1 MEISACKNVL
11 ARSVDEW
18 RLADRSFEEAEA
30 ERARAEAMVRQL
42 RAREIAERASWAERA
57 IPFSL
62 RAKAL
67 EFGLWSAEEA
77 IERLRC
83 VDFASRHAFVLH
95 HLGVFP
101 DASLGAVLALIGRP
115 QLGDGSG
122 WFVDEAAVVA
132 VALRLARAGQ
142 HDAALDA
149 FRALSAR
156 RGEALRSCAPYLSEA
171 ALVRAI
177 SEIEAW
183 LPGAEPVVAFLV
195 GCDFLPL
202 VPARDRERAR
212 AEIVRLRAALEAGGA
227 EEGSPGGFWSRK
239 RAAHAF
245 VSAGMLE
252 ASEAECQGLE
262 DVDDL
267 LSVAREHP
275 GESRARLAR
284 LALER
289 ARTSRYLPAA
299 LADVVA
305 VCPALA
311 DEAIACAR
319 GQVDPIVGADALLR
333 VAEHLGE
340 PRVSALFHEAFRRI
354 EPLGDAVSDALEWV
368 ADWAVDHGP
377 SLTEGERAALGGRMA
392 QAATAAEERGTTPP
406 VEAEESRLGR
416 LLFGPKHAAVIVT
429 DRGFGRVLD
438 FAEHHAA
445 GDEFAL
451 VMAFARTLQGE
462 RRARLA
468 RALLQSG
475 EELYDSPGFAELF
488 SPEEQREHLRAALAR
503 YERPVSVEILY
514 TLERAAQLADGAP
527 RGVLLSLY
535 LDDVRARAGRVRLR
549 GIYTAATLAEG
560 DRRATLIEE
569 TLAAVEGGDDLDEKD
584 RVEAIAAVLPLVP
597 AERAVS
603 LAGRVLD
610 AVAEGQIGRTQAGDR
625 LMAIPDP
632 VWAMLPASRWEPGL
646 RWALEEGAEFFE
658 WTSWMQKTLPREV
671 RAMLEAQLEAAPSS
685 RAGDPAECPSDAPA
699 DGGGGGGELSPDER
713 LRGWARVAVSLS
725 EAERAAS
732 ASEIEAA
739 VRAILALVDV
749 EDGVLCDTLAS
760 LPDAALRAIWSAR
773 ARADAWRRT
782 IDISDPALFAY
793 LPSEHYLH
801 ADAVLQL
808 ILRLGGASALCDF
821 GRMLVG
827 LQHKSSA

>member
-1 MEISACKNVL
+1 ML
-11 ARSVDEW
+11 Q
-18 RLADRSFEEAEA
+18 
-30 ERARAEAMVRQL
+30 QL

-62 RAKAL
+62 RARAL
-67 EFGLWSAEEA
+67 EFGLWGAEEA

-83 VDFASRHAFVLH
+83 VDFGSRHTFVLH

-115 QLGDGSG
+115 QIGDGSG
-122 WFVDEAAVVA
+122 WFVDEGAVAAVA
-132 VALRLARAGQ
+132 VRLARAGQ

-149 FRALSAR
+149 IRALSAR
-156 RGEALRSCAPYLSEA
+156 RGEALRSCASYLSA
-171 ALVRAI
+171 AEIARALPEFETWI
-177 SEIEAW
+177 
-183 LPGAEPVVAFLV
+183 PGAKPVVALLAW
-195 GCDFLPL
+195 CDLLPL
-202 VPARDRERAR
+202 VPDRDRERAR
-212 AEIVRLRAALEAGGA
+212 GEIVRL
-227 EEGSPGGFWSRK
+227 
-239 RAAHAF
+239 
-245 VSAGMLE
+245 
-252 ASEAECQGLE
+252 
-262 DVDDL
+262 
-267 LSVAREHP
+267 
-275 GESRARLAR
+275 
-284 LALER
+284 
-289 ARTSRYLPAA
+289 
-299 LADVVA
+299 
-305 VCPALA
+305 
-311 DEAIACAR
+311 
-319 GQVDPIVGADALLR
+319 
-333 VAEHLGE
+333 
-340 PRVSALFHEAFRRI
+340 
-354 EPLGDAVSDALEWV
+354 
-368 ADWAVDHGP
+368 
-377 SLTEGERAALGGRMA
+377 RAALGGRMA
-392 QAATAAEERGTTPP
+392 QAAMAAEERGATPP
-406 VEAEESRLGR
+406 IEAAESRLGR
-416 LLFGPKHAAVIVT
+416 LLFGPKHAAAIVT

-445 GDEFAL
+445 GDELAL
-451 VMAFARTLQGE
+451 VMELARTLQGE

-514 TLERAAQLADGAP
+514 TLERAAQLTDGAP

-535 LDDVRARAGRVRLR
+535 LDVVRARAGRVRLR
-549 GIYTAATLAEG
+549 GIFTAATLAEG
-560 DRRATLIEE
+560 DQRAALIEE
-569 TLAAVEGGDDLDEKD
+569 TLAAVEGGDNLDEED

-597 AERAVS
+597 AERAAP

-610 AVAEGQIGRTQAGDR
+610 AVAEGHIGRTQAGDR

-671 RAMLEAQLEAAPSS
+671 RAMLEAQVEAAPGAGAG
-685 RAGDPAECPSDAPA
+685 AGDPAACPSDAPA

-725 EAERAAS
+725 EAERVAS

-760 LPDAALRAIWSAR
+760 LPDAALRAIWSVR
-773 ARADAWRRT
+773 ARADAWQRT

-801 ADAVLQL
+801 AEAVLQL

-821 GRMLVG
+821 ARMLVG
-827 LQHKSSA
+827 LQHESAA

>member
-1 MEISACKNVL
+1 MEISAGKDVL
-11 ARSVDEW
+11 ARSLDEW

-30 ERARAEAMVRQL
+30 ERARAEAMIRQL

-62 RAKAL
+62 RARAL

-115 QLGDGSG
+115 QPGDGSG
-122 WFVDEAAVVA
+122 WFADEAAVVA
-132 VALRLARAGQ
+132 VSVRLARAGQ

-149 FRALSAR
+149 IGALSAR
-156 RGEALRSCAPYLSEA
+156 RGEALRSCAPYLSA
-171 ALVRAI
+171 AEIARALP
-177 SEIEAW
+177 EFEAW
-183 LPGAEPVVAFLV
+183 IPGAKPVVALLAW
-195 GCDFLPL
+195 CDLLPL

-212 AEIVRLRAALEAGGA
+212 GEIVRLRAALEAGGA
-227 EEGSPGGFWSRK
+227 EEGSPGGFWARK

-245 VSAGMLE
+245 AGAGMIE

-267 LSVAREHP
+267 LSVARKHP
-275 GESRARLAR
+275 AESLAR

-319 GQVDPIVGADALLR
+319 GEVDPIVGADALLR
-333 VAEHLGE
+333 VAVHLGE
-340 PRVSALFHEAFRRI
+340 PRASVLFHEAFRRI
-354 EPLGDAVSDALEWV
+354 EPLGDAASEALEWV
-368 ADWAVDHGP
+368 AGWAADHGP

-392 QAATAAEERGTTPP
+392 QAATAAEERGATPP
-406 VEAEESRLGR
+406 IEAAESRLGR
-416 LLFGPKHAAVIVT
+416 LLFGPKHAAAIVT

-445 GDEFAL
+445 GDELAL
-451 VMAFARTLQGE
+451 VMELARTLQGE

-488 SPEEQREHLRAALAR
+488 FPEEQREHLRAALAR

-535 LDDVRARAGRVRLR
+535 LDEVRARAGRVRLR
-549 GIYTAATLAEG
+549 GIFTAATLAE
-560 DRRATLIEE
+560 DDQRAALIEE
-569 TLAAVEGGDDLDEKD
+569 TLAEVEGGDDLDEED

-597 AERAVS
+597 AERAVP

-610 AVAEGQIGRTQAGDR
+610 AVAEGHIGRTQAGDR
-625 LMAIPDP
+625 LMAISDP

-658 WTSWMQKTLPREV
+658 WTSWMQRTLPREV
-671 RAMLEAQLEAAPSS
+671 RAMLEARVEAAPSS
-685 RAGDPAECPSDAPA
+685 GAGDPAERPSDAPA
-699 DGGGGGGELSPDER
+699 DGGGGDLSPEGR
-713 LRGWARVAVSLS
+713 LRGWARVAASLS
-725 EAERAAS
+725 EAERVAS

-739 VRAILALVDV
+739 ARAFLALVDV
-749 EDGVLCDTLAS
+749 EDGVLRDTLAS
-760 LPDAALRAIWSAR
+760 LPDAALRAIWSVR
-773 ARADAWRRT
+773 ARADAWQRT

-801 ADAVLQL
+801 AEAVLQL
-808 ILRLGGASALCDF
+808 ILRLVGSSALCDF

-827 LQHKSSA
+827 LQHEPTA